1 MEKRKR
7 DPGELIEM
15 MESGITR
22 GLSRAISVVENN
34 RAGRDLLLNWAFHKG
49 SRALTLGFTGSPGAG
64 KSSLVN
70 NLLKAY
76 RAKGKSIGVI
86 AVDPTS
92 PFSGGA
98 VLGDRIR
105 MSEHSSDRDIYIRS
119 MASRRAL
126 GGLSEAAKA
135 VLYLFK
141 AFGFDLIL
149 IETVGVGQD
158 EIDIAKY
165 ADITTVVLSPGYG
178 DGIQMSKAGIMEIA
192 DLFIVNKFDKPEGDV
207 LRRQLENV
215 LVPIPD
221 DERPP
226 VVCTVATEGKGIQ
239 ETIDAIEQVTLRQV
253 DGKDAK
259 FKERVTEEIRSSVI
273 FEVNKRIQPIVEE
286 MVEGVVGGR
295 QTPMEAVNRIL
306 HDRKW
311 LPEDDGDSN

>member
-1 MEKRKR
+1 MARRKR
-7 DPGELIEM
+7 DPRELIEM
-15 MESGITR
+15 MESGLTR
-22 GLSRAISVVENN
+22 GLSQAISVVENN

-70 NLLKAY
+70 MLLKAY
-76 RAKGKSIGVI
+76 RAMGKRIGVI

-165 ADITTVVLSPGYG
+165 ADITTLVLSPGFG

-192 DLFIVNKFDKPEGDV
+192 DLFVVNKFDKPDGDV

-215 LVPIPD
+215 LMPIPD
-221 DERPP
+221 DVRPP
-226 VVCTVATEGKGIQ
+226 VICTVATEEKGIR
-239 ETIDAIEQVTLRQV
+239 ETIDAIELVRIRQV
-253 DGKDAK
+253 DGQPVK
-259 FKERVTEEIRSSVI
+259 FRDRITEEIRSSVI
-273 FEVNKRIQPIVEE
+273 FEVNKRIRPIVEE
-286 MVEGVVGGR
+286 MADGVIQGR
-295 QTPMEAVNRIL
+295 QTPMEAADRII
-306 HDRKW
+306 HDPKW
-311 LPEDDGDSN
+311 LPEDDSGSN